1 MAMPGRGSHLFT
13 RAAVVAVAVAG
24 VAVLSFATSTPAEA
38 RYEYCESYAHD
49 FARRTSRGAV
59 VGGGV
64 RGAVGGA
71 IIGGIADGRRGAR
84 RGARVGGAVGAIA
97 GGAHRVRSYS
107 VLYDDAFRRCMRR

>member
-1 MAMPGRGSHLFT
+1 MRRGMGCILA
-13 RAAVVAVAVAG
+13 RIAGLGVIVAG
-24 VAVLSFATSTPAEA
+24 SVIFLDATWAPAEA

-49 FARRTSRGAV
+49 YARRNSRGAV

-84 RGARVGGAVGAIA
+84 RGARVGGTVGVIA
-97 GGAHRVRSYS
+97 GGAHRVHSYS
-107 VLYDDAFRRCMRR
+107 FLYDEAFRRCMRR